1 MFNAEQICNNNS
13 LKYTGC
19 LLKVHKYEVQPHME
33 AQTMAKAQKWG
44 WFLS

>member
-1 MFNAEQICNNNS
+1 MFNAKQICNNTS
-13 LKYTGC
+13 LKYTGG
-19 LLKVHKYEVQPHME
+19 LLKVYKYEVKPQME